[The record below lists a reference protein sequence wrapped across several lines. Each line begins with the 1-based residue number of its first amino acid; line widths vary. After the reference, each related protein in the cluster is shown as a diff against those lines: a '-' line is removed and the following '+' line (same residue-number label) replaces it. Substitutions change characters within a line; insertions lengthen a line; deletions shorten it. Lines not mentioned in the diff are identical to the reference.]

1 MPLPARATSDGP
13 PDAAYTKR
21 YDYDGSSNLIYE
33 GWAKASLGAATS
45 AASWAI
51 KKYTYTGSNLT
62 LVQWSPLDSF
72 GIPKEASIWDNRA
85 SSVVYA

>member
-1 MPLPARATSDGP
+1 MLPARLASDAP
-13 PDAAYTKR
+13 PEVAYTKR

-33 GWAKASLGAATS
+33 GWAKASLNAATS

-51 KKYTYTGSNLT
+51 KKYTYTTSNLT

-72 GIPKEASIWDNRA
+72 GIPKENQTWDDRA
-85 SSVVYA
+85 AGTYK